1 MASSREFVRIVSI
14 QKSPVIHL
22 FRESIAGVAT
32 IRGFGQEKRFVKRNL
47 YLLDCF
53 ARPFFCNI
61 AAIEW
66 LCLPMELL
74 STFVFAFCMFL
85 PWILSFCKLE
95 NKIISIERIHQYSQL
110 PSEAPLIIED
120 SRPPSSWP
128 ENGTIE
134 HTDLKVCYK
143 ESLHV
148 VLHNVSCSFPGGK
161 KIGIVG
167 RIGSGKSTLIQAL
180 FRLIKPAG
188 GRIIIDNIDISRTLQ

>member
-1 MASSREFVRIVSI
+1 MQKYYMAYSREFVRIVSI

-22 FRESIAGVAT
+22 FRESIAGTAT

-66 LCLPMELL
+66 LCLRMELL

-85 PWILSFCKLE
+85 LVSVHTEALIQSIPYYQIFKVLEVLLCRYGRACCAYDLNLNARLSWWILSFFKLE

-120 SRPPSSWP
+120 S
-128 ENGTIE
+128 
-134 HTDLKVCYK
+134 LA
-143 ESLHV
+143 LHPHGQRMEQ
-148 VLHNVSCSFPGGK
+148 LNLP
-161 KIGIVG
+161 I
-167 RIGSGKSTLIQAL
+167 R
-180 FRLIKPAG
+180 
-188 GRIIIDNIDISRTLQ
+188 